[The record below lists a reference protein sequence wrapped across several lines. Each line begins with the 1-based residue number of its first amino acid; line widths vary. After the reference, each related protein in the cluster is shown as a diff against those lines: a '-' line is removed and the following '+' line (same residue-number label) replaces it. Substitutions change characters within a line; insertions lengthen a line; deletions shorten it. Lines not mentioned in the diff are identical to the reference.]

1 MQFIKPALPYY
12 VTEQTTDITDCLK
25 SNLLNEMFFENF
37 YNLDNIKLLMV
48 RKIERVDYETYWRL
62 PLRAI

>member
-1 MQFIKPALPYY
+1 MQVIKPALPSY
-12 VTEQTTDITDCLK
+12 VTEQTNDITDCLK
-25 SNLLNEMFFENF
+25 SNLLTEMFFENF

>member
-1 MQFIKPALPYY
+1 
-12 VTEQTTDITDCLK
+12 
-25 SNLLNEMFFENF
+25 MFFENF